1 MGYQERSI
9 DRLLDRFLSEVPAYA
24 LDGPKGV
31 GKTAS
36 ASRRADHVWNME
48 LAEHREHLLAQRD
61 FEDLPRGTLFI
72 DEWQNLPDAWNAVR
86 RAVDDG
92 SPGGR
97 FLLAG
102 SASPRDSR
110 GTHSGAGR
118 ILSARMRPMGLHE
131 RDAVNPAVSLS
142 QMLLAEGKDLSGRS
156 DFSLGNYYEEIVS
169 SGLPGLRDKPTS
181 LRNQYLDS
189 YLQRIVD
196 RELPDLGFRVRRP
209 AQLRRWMAAYAAASS
224 TTTALNR
231 IASAAGED
239 GESPTRATT
248 LAYREHLTQ
257 VWILDPLEAWSPGRN
272 PFKRLQQG
280 PKHQLADPG
289 LAARLLGLSAHHLST
304 PRHADVAGRLFESL
318 ATLTVRAIAEA
329 EGARVGHLRTHD
341 SREEIDLIVE
351 GDEGQ
356 ILAIEVKL
364 APDIRDQDVRHL
376 KWLRE
381 KMPHDVVDTL
391 VISTGEFAYRRADGV
406 AVVPLAL
413 LGH

>member
-1 MGYQERSI
+1 MAYQERSI
-9 DRLLDRFLSEVPAYA
+9 DRLLDRFLPEVPAYA

-48 LAEHREHLLAQRD
+48 LAEHRAHLLAQRD
-61 FEDLPRGTLFI
+61 FGDLPGGTLFI

-102 SASPRDSR
+102 SASPRDGR

-131 RDAVNPAVSLS
+131 RGVANPTVSLS
-142 QMLLAEGKDLSGRS
+142 QMVLAEGLDVSGRA
-156 DFSLGNYYEEIVS
+156 DFSVGEYYETIVA
-169 SGLPGLRDKPTS
+169 GGFPGMSDKPPR
-181 LRNQYLDS
+181 LRRNYLDS

-209 AQLRRWMAAYAAASS
+209 AQLRRWMTAYAAASS

-239 GESPTRATT
+239 GQNPTRATT

-257 VWILDPLEAWSPGRN
+257 LWI
-272 PFKRLQQG
+272 
-280 PKHQLADPG
+280 
-289 LAARLLGLSAHHLST
+289 
-304 PRHADVAGRLFESL
+304 
-318 ATLTVRAIAEA
+318 
-329 EGARVGHLRTHD
+329 
-341 SREEIDLIVE
+341 
-351 GDEGQ
+351 
-356 ILAIEVKL
+356 
-364 APDIRDQDVRHL
+364 
-376 KWLRE
+376 
-381 KMPHDVVDTL
+381 M
-391 VISTGEFAYRRADGV
+391 
-406 AVVPLAL
+406 
-413 LGH
+413 